1 MDKDGVILSRDCM
14 RFIIGQRPLASSF
27 VSDKNS
33 ESDGTAIRCYVSDTA
48 SLGPSQLSRG
58 LLFGMFTDDGRLE
71 QKKLQAYRQ
80 RPTM

>member
-48 SLGPSQLSRG
+48 SLGPSQLSG
-58 LLFGMFTDDGRLE
+58 
-71 QKKLQAYRQ
+71 
-80 RPTM
+80 